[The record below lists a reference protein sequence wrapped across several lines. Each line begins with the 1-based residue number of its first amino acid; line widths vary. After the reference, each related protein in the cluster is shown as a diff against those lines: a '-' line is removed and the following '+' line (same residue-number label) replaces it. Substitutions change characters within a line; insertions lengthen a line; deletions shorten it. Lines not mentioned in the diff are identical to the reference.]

1 MPGVGSES
9 KESLSRWINL
19 STVFVAADTK
29 NQPLGFITLIEPGTL
44 DYESANLRWFEAWK
58 EEHGRDVVYVD
69 RIAISQAA
77 RGARLGEKLYR
88 AAFDAFSDRGEI
100 GCEVNITPPNPGSHR
115 FHKRLGFIQVGER
128 SYDEGRKSVAYY
140 VRALG

>member
-9 KESLSRWINL
+9 EESLSKWINL
-19 STVFVAADTK
+19 STVFVAADAK

-77 RGARLGEKLYR
+77 RGARLGERLYQ
-88 AAFDAFSDRGEI
+88 AAFEAFSDRGEI
-100 GCEVNITPPNPGSHR
+100 GCEVNIAPPNPGSHR